1 MIEFLLTGAL
11 VLAVVTGAAFATLW
25 YLGREPLRQRTLEY
39 EAKLQD
45 LEQSRDQV
53 ISEAWTKARR
63 ITEDAEARKRMAQ
76 EEAQAIRDRIE
87 AERSGLDRERAA
99 MAKAARDEL
108 REQRAR
114 IKETREKL
122 AADKERLSIDRASM
136 ESLWRSR
143 LDELEGERGAI
154 IESANA
160 EARSIAGDALD
171 AKRNAE
177 KYSQTASAMKNLI
190 DGYGDQYIRP
200 IESLLDDLAEE
211 FDHKEAGRELKS
223 ARDRTRRLITEGR
236 AATCEYVEPSR
247 REGADRFVLD
257 AFNGKV
263 DSVLSTVRHDNY
275 GTLEQRIHDAFA
287 LVNHGGEAFR
297 NARVTRAYLDARLT
311 ELRWAVIAQE
321 LKRQEQ
327 EEQRRIREQIREEE
341 KARRDFE
348 RAQREAERE
357 EMLLRKAMQDAQ
369 SQLAIATAEQKEQ
382 YESQLAELSDRLRQ
396 AEEKGQRA
404 ISMAQQTKRGHV
416 YVISNVGSFGQDIV
430 KIGLTRRLEPMDRV
444 RELGD
449 ASVPFEFDVHA
460 VIWSEDAPA
469 LETRLHKHFLL
480 AQVNKVNHRKE
491 FFRTSVGDIRRELE
505 SLGID
510 AHWTMV
516 AEAREYRETVAIE
529 RAITSDPA
537 ARQQWL
543 DRQLTLDPVNHDEL
557 SSPGEPFE

>member
-247 REGADRFVLD
+247 REGAERFVLD

>member
-136 ESLWRSR
+136 ESLWSSR

>member
-11 VLAVVTGAAFATLW
+11 VLAVVAGAAFATLW
-25 YLGREPLRQRTLEY
+25 YLGREPLRQRTREY

-87 AERSGLDRERAA
+87 AERAGLDRERAT

-108 REQRAR
+108 REERSR
-114 IKETREKL
+114 IKEVREKL
-122 AADKERLSIDRASM
+122 AAEKERLSLDRASM
-136 ESLWRSR
+136 ESLWQSR
-143 LDELEGERGAI
+143 LDKIEGERDAI
-154 IESANA
+154 IEAANA
-160 EARSIAGDALD
+160 EARSIAGDAID

-177 KYSQTASAMKNLI
+177 QYSRTANAMRNLI
-190 DGYGDQYIRP
+190 EGYGDRYLQP
-200 IESLLDDLAEE
+200 VANLLDDLAEE
-211 FDHKEAGRELKS
+211 FSHKEAGRELKS
-223 ARDRTRRLITEGR
+223 AREKTRRLIKEGL
-236 AATCEYVEPSR
+236 AATCDYVESSR
-247 REGADRFVLD
+247 REGAERFVLD

-263 DSVLSTVRHDNY
+263 DSVLSMVRHDNY

-297 NARVTRAYLDARLT
+297 SARITRQYLDARLS
-311 ELRWAVIAQE
+311 ELRWAAIAQE
-321 LKRQEQ
+321 LKREEQ

-341 KARRDFE
+341 KARRDYE

-357 EMLLRKAMQDAQ
+357 ETMLRKAMQDAQ
-369 SQLAIATAEQKEQ
+369 AQLAIATAEQKEQ
-382 YESQLAELSDRLRQ
+382 YESQLAELSERLRQ

-505 SLGID
+505 SLGIE